1 MDSIYS
7 DSEFN
12 LIISTGLRFT
22 QITETI
28 KPHISRIILFAKK
41 NNEILN
47 VLNGSNK
54 LKVNRHIVLTV
65 SHWSSIREYF
75 V

>member
-1 MDSIYS
+1 MESIYS
-7 DSEFN
+7 VSEFN
-12 LIISTGLRFT
+12 LIILPWLCFS

-28 KPHISRIILFAKK
+28 KPHISRAKK

-47 VLNGSNK
+47 VRNGSNK
-54 LKVNRHIVLTV
+54 LKVNRHIVLIV